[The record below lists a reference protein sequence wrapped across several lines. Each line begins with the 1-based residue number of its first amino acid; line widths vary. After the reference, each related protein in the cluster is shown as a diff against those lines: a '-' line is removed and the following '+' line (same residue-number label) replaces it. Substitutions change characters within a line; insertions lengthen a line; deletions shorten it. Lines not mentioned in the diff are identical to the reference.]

1 MKFAQ
6 TFSAL
11 CGNGGERRRRRG
23 GVLHRRARSEMLPA
37 RGVSSPRRTRRR
49 CRMPVQLPGCLHSFI
64 RRGNGSG
71 QTGQSTR
78 VLARPRQTAPGK
90 AARNRTLLHARAP
103 PSRWSDQTLRGSAAG
118 ASAPRCP
125 CPRRARPR
133 ARVPARRRRP
143 PTHGRR
149 GLPDA
154 GRVGAPCQVMVPAHI
169 PASMMPAGQAR
180 TPTKPETAPI
190 RGASRALPQ
199 RGVPCMPALPRWR
212 YDGARRAHATVSS
225 RHAS

>member
-1 MKFAQ
+1 MSLRKPFQLYAG
-6 TFSAL
+6 TA
-11 CGNGGERRRRRG
+11 GERRRRRG
-23 GVLHRRARSEMLPA
+23 GGCTDGPGLRCFPLEEYPPPGAHG
-37 RGVSSPRRTRRR
+37 GVAACQCNSPGACIHLFAGAAAVVKRDSPLVSWQGR
-49 CRMPVQLPGCLHSFI
+49 
-64 RRGNGSG
+64 
-71 QTGQSTR
+71 
-78 VLARPRQTAPGK
+78 PGK
-90 AARNRTLLHARAP
+90 AALNRTLLHARAP
-103 PSRWSDQTLRGSAAG
+103 PPRWSDQTLRGSAAG